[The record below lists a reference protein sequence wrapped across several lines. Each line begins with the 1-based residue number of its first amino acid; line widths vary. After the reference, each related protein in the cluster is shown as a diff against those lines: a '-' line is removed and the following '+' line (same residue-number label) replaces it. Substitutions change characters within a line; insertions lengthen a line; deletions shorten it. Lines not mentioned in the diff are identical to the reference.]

1 MRQTS
6 GSIVCPSCGKLIDV
20 NEERCPFCGRWQPG
34 MFGYATSLSHFA
46 ESLDPTAGITWFCI
60 LLYLI
65 ALALDPRAALSS
77 QGGIFEILSPSGRS
91 LLMLGMTSGAA
102 ASHGHWYTVLSA
114 TFLHGGLLHIGFNLL
129 WIRSIGPTIEDGYG
143 PARYFVIFMVASVGG
158 FLVSDILSGAPTV
171 GASGGIFGLLAA
183 TVLYGRAHGGHF
195 GDAITRQALL
205 WAGILLVLGFMGSRT
220 NNLAHLG
227 GFGFGYLAARF
238 FLPEADRREGLGVVL
253 TALAFAA
260 GSILAVIFSLITFA
274 PYFMKG

>member
-34 MFGYATSLSHFA
+34 MFGYASTLSRLL
-46 ESLDPTAGITWFCI
+46 ESIDPTAGITWFCI

-65 ALALDPRAALSS
+65 SLALDPRAALSS
-77 QGGIFEILSPSGRS
+77 QGGILGMLAPSGRS

-102 ASHGHWYTVLSA
+102 ASHGHWYTMLSA

-129 WIRSIGPTIEDGYG
+129 WIRSIGPTIDDNYG
-143 PARYFVIFMVASVGG
+143 PARYFVIFMVASIGG
-158 FLVSDILSGAPTV
+158 FLVSDLVSGAPTV

-183 TVLYGRAHGGHF
+183 VVVYGRGHGGHL
-195 GDAITRQALL
+195 GDAVTRQALM
-205 WAGILLVLGFMGSRT
+205 WAGLLLVLGFMGSHT

-238 FLPEADRREGLGVVL
+238 FLPEAEHREGIAVVTSALVLAAASILSVVL
-253 TALAFAA
+253 SFV
-260 GSILAVIFSLITFA
+260 SFV
-274 PYFMKG
+274 PYFLKS